1 MTINVHQ
8 ENVMSAEEKALL
20 SRRRTLQTMFDSRLK
35 QLRDEM
41 DREFSHIDHQ
51 ITRLKARQSSTESK

>member
-1 MTINVHQ
+1 
-8 ENVMSAEEKALL
+8 MSAEEKALL

-41 DREFSHIDHQ
+41 DRELSHIDDQ